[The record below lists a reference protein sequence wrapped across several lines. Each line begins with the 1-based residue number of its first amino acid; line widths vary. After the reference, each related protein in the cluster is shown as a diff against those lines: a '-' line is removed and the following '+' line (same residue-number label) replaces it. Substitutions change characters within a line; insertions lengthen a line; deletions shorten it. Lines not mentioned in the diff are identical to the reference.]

1 MPNLLSGF
9 RRHSLWK
16 ASDLETGES
25 GDAAGEEAAPVGDLV
40 DTAVTAADIGGEE
53 GGTATDAGG
62 GKFAATAFDGD
73 EFVFP
78 NGSKTA
84 PFGNEGGL
92 HVREVGLV
100 NFNRFKRGPGARV
113 GTRTGWGFTTTAVV
127 EVLATKRAVSSVAS
141 CTGLLAKTE
150 VGGGKKIE
158 YTFFG
163 SREGGETSSRA
174 GKDG

>member
-1 MPNLLSGF
+1 
-9 RRHSLWK
+9 LWK

-25 GDAAGEEAAPVGDLV
+25 GDAAGEDAALVGDLG
-40 DTAVTAADIGGEE
+40 DTAVTAADTGGEE
-53 GGTATDAGG
+53 GCTATDAGG

-73 EFVFP
+73 AFVFP

-100 NFNRFKRGPGARV
+100 NFNLFKRGAGARV
-113 GTRTGWGFTTTAVV
+113 GPGFTTTAVV
-127 EVLATKRAVSSVAS
+127 DVLPTKRAVSSVAS
-141 CTGLLAKTE
+141 CTGLPAKTE

-158 YTFFG
+158 YTFLG
-163 SREGGETSSRA
+163 SREGGETSSGV

>member
-1 MPNLLSGF
+1 MWN
-9 RRHSLWK
+9 

-113 GTRTGWGFTTTAVV
+113 GWGFTTTAVV

>member
-25 GDAAGEEAAPVGDLV
+25 GDAAGEEAALVGDLG
-40 DTAVTAADIGGEE
+40 DTAVTAADTGGEE

-73 EFVFP
+73 AFVFP

-84 PFGNEGGL
+84 PFGNEGRL

-100 NFNRFKRGPGARV
+100 NFNLFKRGAGARV